1 MNKTKMAITATI
13 LTFGVTPG
21 FAGGNLEDYRTDWEF
36 QYVLLLINLIVTIGL
51 FSIIVGR
58 KLLKEG
64 IYTNLKQAFKFSFAT
79 YILSTLLLLI
89 ISYFISGFD
98 LLLLPLCYLHFV
110 KTLLFLLS
118 IPLSVVLNY
127 IILRRFNLDNNNFKI
142 NKIIGT
148 LLRVEISLFLVT
160 CLFAIFYI

>member
-1 MNKTKMAITATI
+1 MTKTKIAITAII
-13 LTFGVTPG
+13 LIFSVTPG
-21 FAGGNLEDYRTDWEF
+21 FAGGNWEDHRTYWKF
-36 QYVLLLINLIVTIGL
+36 QYVLLLTNLIVTTGL

-58 KLLKEG
+58 RLLKEG

-79 YILSTLLLLI
+79 YFLSTLLLLI

-98 LLLLPLCYLHFV
+98 LLLLPLYYLHLV
-110 KTLLFLLS
+110 KTFLFLLS

-127 IILRRFNLDNNNFKI
+127 IILKRFNLDNNNFKI

-148 LLRVEISLFLVT
+148 LLRVEISLF
-160 CLFAIFYI
+160 